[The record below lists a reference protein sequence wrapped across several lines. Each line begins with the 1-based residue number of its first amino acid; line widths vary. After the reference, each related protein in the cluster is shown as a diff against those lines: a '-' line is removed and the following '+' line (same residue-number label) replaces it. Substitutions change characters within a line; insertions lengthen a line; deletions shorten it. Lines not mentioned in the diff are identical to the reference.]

1 MVPWAVVDLILG
13 NYVGA
18 IQLMVIWGV
27 IALFRRVGEPKIL
40 GDQTGLPPILSLLG
54 IYVGMRLGGVLGM
67 IVGPILLLVLINLG
81 KLGVFR
87 PAMADLRRA
96 ARDVLAILREGRE
109 E

>member
-1 MVPWAVVDLILG
+1 M
-13 NYVGA
+13 
-18 IQLMVIWGV
+18 
-27 IALFRRVGEPKIL
+27 
-40 GDQTGLPPILSLLG
+40 S
-54 IYVGMRLGGVLGM
+54 LGGVLGM